1 MTRQDVDRRR
11 RATPRR
17 WWRTVT
23 APGPVAD
30 RARAGLLVAALW
42 MVVATWTLTAA
53 AALVLDGRQ
62 AADGA
67 GAAPAAGSGGD
78 TAAASA
84 TPDRARRG
92 PALRTDLFDAPA
104 PRKAVAKVEPRTNPV
119 ELLALI
125 ELQGVL
131 GGDEPRAMVR
141 YKRTG
146 EALVVSAGDDLGE
159 FKVAEI
165 RKRSVVLSWR
175 NELFEL
181 SL

>member
-1 MTRQDVDRRR
+1 MTRQDVDRPA

-17 WWRTVT
+17 WWRAVT
-23 APGPVAD
+23 ASGPVAD
-30 RARAGLLVAALW
+30 RARAGLLVTVLW
-42 MVVATWTLTAA
+42 TVVAVWTLAA
-53 AALVLDGRQ
+53 AAPLVLDGRG
-62 AADGA
+62 ADGA
-67 GAAPAAGSGGD
+67 AGSPTPGADGDIAAAP
-78 TAAASA
+78 SA
-84 TPDRARRG
+84 TAGPRRG
-92 PALRTDLFDAPA
+92 PALRSDLFDAPA
-104 PRKAVAKVEPRTNPV
+104 PRKAAAKVEPKTNPV

-131 GGDEPRAMVR
+131 GGDAPRAMVR

-146 EALVVSAGDDLGE
+146 EAVIVSAGDDLGE